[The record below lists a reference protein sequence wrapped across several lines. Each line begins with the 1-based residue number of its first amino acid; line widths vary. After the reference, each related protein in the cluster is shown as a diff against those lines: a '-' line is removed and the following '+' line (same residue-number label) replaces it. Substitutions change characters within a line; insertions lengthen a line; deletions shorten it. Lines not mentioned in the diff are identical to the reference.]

1 MIWVGG
7 GGGCAERREVDGV
20 VLDGME
26 GCILWG
32 DETNPVLCI
41 YSAAVH
47 QQPTGKIDIYIRI
60 PCRRMKE
67 RKNKVLFF
75 FTCRQTH
82 FVEGVDYDV
91 FDGAH

>member
-1 MIWVGG
+1 MIWVGGGGG

-32 DETNPVLCI
+32 DETNPVLRI

-60 PCRRMKE
+60 PCRRKKE
-67 RKNKVLFF
+67 QSALLLHV
-75 FTCRQTH
+75 QTNT
-82 FVEGVDYDV
+82 FCGRC
-91 FDGAH
+91 